1 MKMNLI
7 NTEEYSQADRQYKD
21 RLFRFIFQRPADLP
35 DLYNAVNG
43 TDYSDP
49 GALECETV
57 MLNINYGHNR
67 ALMEKC
73 RCLKEYA
80 IFVATVR
87 ENLKW
92 PLPSGRQFQRRWI
105 HALKTMR

>member
-1 MKMNLI
+1 MKMDLI
-7 NTEEYSQADRQYKD
+7 NTEEYPQADRQYKD

-57 MLNINYGHNR
+57 MLNIMY
-67 ALMEKC
+67 AVPSDDSVEKVVVDADVINMKHEPQII
-73 RCLKEYA
+73 RKSA
-80 IFVATVR
+80 
-87 ENLKW
+87 
-92 PLPSGRQFQRRWI
+92 
-105 HALKTMR
+105 